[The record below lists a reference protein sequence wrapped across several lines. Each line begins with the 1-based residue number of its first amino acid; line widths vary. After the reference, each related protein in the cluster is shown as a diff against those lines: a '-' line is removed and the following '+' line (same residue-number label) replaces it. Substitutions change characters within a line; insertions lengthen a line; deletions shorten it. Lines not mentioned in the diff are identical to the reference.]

1 MNKDLNLKENK
12 KMGRKMDLE
21 RLHGKMDLNTQVTL
35 KMILFKVK
43 VSTSGQMEI
52 NSRVIGMIIK
62 YKERG
67 YLLIRMVENMKV
79 ILKMIKNMVMAQCG
93 GQMEKSI
100 LAYGKMENN
109 TVKEY

>member
-1 MNKDLNLKENK
+1 
-12 KMGRKMDLE
+12 MDLE
-21 RLHGKMDLNTQVTL
+21 RFHGKMDLNTQVTL

-43 VSTSGQMEI
+43 VSTSGQMETHT
-52 NSRVIGMIIK
+52 RVIGLSIK
-62 YKERG
+62 YKERV
-67 YLLIRMVENMKV
+67 YLLIRMAANMKV
-79 ILKMIKNMVMAQCG
+79 ILKMIKNMVMALCR